1 MIAKEDK
8 DKQIEFLKDT
18 LEEVSRQ
25 LRTMTYPACPSE
37 VDDIS
42 DYIYKRLADVT
53 Y

>member
-18 LEEVSRQ
+18 LEEVSRK
-25 LRTMTYPACPSE
+25 LRTMSYPARPAE
-37 VDDIS
+37 IDGIADF
-42 DYIYKRLADVT
+42 IYKRLADVT

>member
-8 DKQIEFLKDT
+8 DKQIEFLKAT
-18 LEEVSRQ
+18 LEDVSRQ

-37 VDDIS
+37 VDRIAEF
-42 DYIYKRLADVT
+42 IYKRLADVT